1 VILDLCGGT
10 GSWSAPYREAGHDVL
25 IVDPVATGDGAVP
38 VDVRLWQPPRG
49 LRVHGI
55 LAAPPCTHLAGSG
68 ARWWAGKGDAAL
80 LDALSIADACLRL
93 IVRYQPDWW
102 ALENPV
108 GRLSRYLGPPVLT
121 FDPWQYGHPTI
132 KRTCLWGR
140 FATPIGAPVVP
151 VDGQV
156 VWRMGPSADRA
167 RLRSITP
174 EPVAR
179 AFAEATTPSHRHAWH
194 MVSIADDGRVLDG
207 CSFPGC
213 VVTRVVGRAVGFWD
227 ELETARDLLPQSLPE
242 GPRDVPDG

>member
-1 VILDLCGGT
+1 MSERGVVLDLCGGS
-10 GSWSAPYREAGHDVL
+10 GNWSAPYRELGFEVL
-25 IVDPVATGDGAVP
+25 VVDPATELEDGVRA
-38 VDVRLWQPPRG
+38 DVRTWEPPRG
-49 LRVHGI
+49 LKVHGI

-80 LDALSIADACLRL
+80 LDALSIVDACIRL
-93 IVRYQPDWW
+93 VVRFEPEWW

-108 GRLSRYLGPPVLT
+108 GRLSRYLGAPRLV

-140 FATPIGAPVVP
+140 FEEPIGEPVVP

-156 VWRMGPSADRA
+156 VWRMGPSPERG

-179 AFAEATTPSHRHAWH
+179 AFALANP
-194 MVSIADDGRVLDG
+194 
-207 CSFPGC
+207 
-213 VVTRVVGRAVGFWD
+213 
-227 ELETARDLLPQSLPE
+227 
-242 GPRDVPDG
+242 